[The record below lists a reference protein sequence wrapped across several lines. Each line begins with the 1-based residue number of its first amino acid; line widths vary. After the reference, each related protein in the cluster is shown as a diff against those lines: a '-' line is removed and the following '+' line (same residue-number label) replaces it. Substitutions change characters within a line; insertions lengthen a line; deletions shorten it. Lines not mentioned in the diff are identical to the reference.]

1 MVGSVANLIVSYRAV
16 DRGITI
22 SFWAHFRVGAPLT
35 LATLAFG
42 LLWL

>member
-1 MVGSVANLIVSYRAV
+1 VVGSVANLIVAHRASN
-16 DRGITI
+16 RGIAI
-22 SFWAHFRVGAPLT
+22 SFWAYFKVGAPLT